1 MRVVVARSG
10 GIRASLGHAALCLA
24 ASFAPCPG
32 SVGDR
37 SVGQLPALACIG
49 ALALPAN
56 ERGLINGERGKV
68 KRFP

>member
-1 MRVVVARSG
+1 M
-10 GIRASLGHAALCLA
+10 RASPGRAVLSLA
-24 ASFAPCPG
+24 ASFASYPG

-37 SVGQLPALACIG
+37 SVGRLPALACVG

-56 ERGLINGERGKV
+56 ERGSINRERGKV